1 MSGVPVAV
9 DQDGVARVALVVA
22 MAAATVRVPRP
33 IAVMWVVTVIAVV
46 TAVGG
51 IAALTVTEA
60 RVAEIVA
67 GTESA
72 AVVSASGVQWVP
84 VALVPDLVLIP
95 TAVTEASARAHQSAV
110 GNTMIVEA

>member
-1 MSGVPVAV
+1 
-9 DQDGVARVALVVA
+9 VA
-22 MAAATVRVPRP
+22 MAAVTVRVPRP
-33 IAVMWVVTVIAVV
+33 IAVMWVVTVIGVV

-72 AVVSASGVQWVP
+72 AAASGSGVQWVL

-110 GNTMIVEA
+110 GNTMIVGV